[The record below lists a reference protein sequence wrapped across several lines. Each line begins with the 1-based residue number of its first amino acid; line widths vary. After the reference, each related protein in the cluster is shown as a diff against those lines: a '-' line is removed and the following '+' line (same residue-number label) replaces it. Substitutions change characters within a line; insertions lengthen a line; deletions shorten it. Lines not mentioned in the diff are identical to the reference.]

1 MQQEETP
8 TFLYR
13 MFENTMNLFKSKSST
28 APETTELQSEL
39 QSELQTPLQK
49 EEQIFK
55 NSISELKKISPK
67 IKGSKLDYMIQRFE
81 KEQIYVYI

>member
-13 MFENTMNLFKSKSST
+13 MFENTMNLFNNKSST
-28 APETTELQSEL
+28 APETPEL